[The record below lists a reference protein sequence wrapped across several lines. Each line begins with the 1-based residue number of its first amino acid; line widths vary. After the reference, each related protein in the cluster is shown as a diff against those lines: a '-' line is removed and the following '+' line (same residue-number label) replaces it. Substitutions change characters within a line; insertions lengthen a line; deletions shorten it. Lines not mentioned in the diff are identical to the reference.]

1 LQFEQL
7 KKQKG
12 KKAPAKK
19 KEEKTEPEAEAS
31 TAAPVEEAKDE
42 APAEIEGEEAVED
55 SATSPDSARPS
66 HARQPS
72 VSVQSKLRSESFR
85 KGSTSQ
91 TPTSPTIKSPT
102 SPFLSS
108 GEGAQE
114 VFKKQASR
122 IDELEKENKKLQVE
136 SQDAQGR
143 WRKLEEELQELREA
157 SSDTVELKSKVE
169 QADKT
174 AQELEKLVE
183 FSPRVLSQRRHST
196 DNGNRSLKS
205 PPSSARIPNSNLL
218 LPADELPPP
227 PSLPT
232 QAVRMI

>member
-1 LQFEQL
+1 L

-31 TAAPVEEAKDE
+31 TATPAEETKDE
-42 APAEIEGEEAVED
+42 APAEVEGEEAVED
-55 SATSPDSARPS
+55 SATSPDSARPN
-66 HARQPS
+66 HGRQPS

-114 VFKKQASR
+114 VFKKQAFR
-122 IDELEKENKKLQVE
+122 IDELEKENKKLQAE

-157 SSDTVELKSKVE
+157 SSDTVELKSKAE

-174 AQELEKLVE
+174 AQELEKLVG
-183 FSPRVLSQRRHST
+183 FPRSSLHLSRHST
-196 DNGNRSLKS
+196 DEDNRSQKS
-205 PPSSARIPNSNLL
+205 PLSSARIPNSNPQP
-218 LPADELPPP
+218 PADEQPPP
-227 PSLPT
+227 PSLLI
-232 QAVRMI
+232 QAVQMI